1 MPNEIITEQGTPERG
16 TGAEGHVHAKGL
28 KPIDG
33 GKYQPSLDLLSTC
46 VHCGLCLNHCPTYK
60 TLGLE
65 MDSPRGRIYQVLQVN
80 EGAMD
85 FNSSFAKHIDQCL
98 GCLACEI
105 ACPSGVKYGRIVERA
120 RAQIES
126 NYQRPFFN
134 RFLRNLFYRHI
145 ISNFRVLKIA
155 ATLMRFYQRSGLQTL
170 ARKSGL
176 LKLMGMA
183 DVESLSPRIDSKFFF
198 DQIGTVHK
206 AVGERRGKVAFLAG
220 CINNVAFSHL
230 NNATLNVLTQNGF
243 EVHVPAGQGCCGA
256 LHAHAGYRN
265 EARDLAR
272 HNIKIFLAGDYEA
285 VVTNA
290 AGCGSNLKEYD
301 DLLEDDPEYLGR
313 AKEFVAKAKDVTEF
327 LAAKGLLQP
336 KRKIGKRV
344 AYQDACHL
352 GNAQRIRTQPRELL
366 TAIGCELVE
375 LPHPDQCC
383 GSAGVYNVA
392 HTDLSMKIL
401 AAKMDDVQSVT
412 SDMIATA
419 NVGCMIQLRAGMQQ
433 RGMNQPIK
441 HVVELLDEAFT

>member
-1 MPNEIITEQGTPERG
+1 
-16 TGAEGHVHAKGL
+16 
-28 KPIDG
+28 
-33 GKYQPSLDLLSTC
+33 
-46 VHCGLCLNHCPTYK
+46 
-60 TLGLE
+60 
-65 MDSPRGRIYQVLQVN
+65 
-80 EGAMD
+80 
-85 FNSSFAKHIDQCL
+85 
-98 GCLACEI
+98 
-105 ACPSGVKYGRIVERA
+105 
-120 RAQIES
+120 
-126 NYQRPFFN
+126 
-134 RFLRNLFYRHI
+134 
-145 ISNFRVLKIA
+145 
-155 ATLMRFYQRSGLQTL
+155 
-170 ARKSGL
+170 
-176 LKLMGMA
+176 MGMA
-183 DVESLSPRIDSKFFF
+183 EVERLSRQIDSKFFF
-198 DQIGTVHK
+198 DQIGTVHA
-206 AVGERRGKVAFLAG
+206 AVGEKRGKVAFLAG

-230 NNATLNVLTQNGF
+230 NNATLRVLTQNGF

-256 LHAHAGYRN
+256 LHAHAGYRD
-265 EARDLAR
+265 EARALAR
-272 HNIKIFLAGDYEA
+272 HNIRIFLAGNYDA

-301 DLLEDDPEYLGR
+301 DLLEDDAEYIGR

-327 LAAKGLLQP
+327 LAGKGLLQP

-375 LPHPDQCC
+375 IPHPDQCC

-392 HTDLSMKIL
+392 QTDLSMKIL

-441 HVVELLDEAFT
+441 HVVELLDEAFS

>member
-1 MPNEIITEQGTPERG
+1 MPNEIITEQGTPEHG

-126 NYQRPFFN
+126 NYHRPFLN

-145 ISNFRVLKIA
+145 ISNFRVLKIV

-170 ARKSGL
+170 VRKSGL

-256 LHAHAGYRN
+256 LHAHAGYRD

-272 HNIKIFLAGDYEA
+272 HNIRIFLAGDYEA

-301 DLLEDDPEYLGR
+301 DLLEDDRGISGP
-313 AKEFVAKAKDVTEF
+313 
-327 LAAKGLLQP
+327 
-336 KRKIGKRV
+336 GKRV
-344 AYQDACHL
+344 C
-352 GNAQRIRTQPRELL
+352 GESQRRNGIFGR
-366 TAIGCELVE
+366 
-375 LPHPDQCC
+375 
-383 GSAGVYNVA
+383 
-392 HTDLSMKIL
+392 
-401 AAKMDDVQSVT
+401 
-412 SDMIATA
+412 
-419 NVGCMIQLRAGMQQ
+419 
-433 RGMNQPIK
+433 
-441 HVVELLDEAFT
+441 